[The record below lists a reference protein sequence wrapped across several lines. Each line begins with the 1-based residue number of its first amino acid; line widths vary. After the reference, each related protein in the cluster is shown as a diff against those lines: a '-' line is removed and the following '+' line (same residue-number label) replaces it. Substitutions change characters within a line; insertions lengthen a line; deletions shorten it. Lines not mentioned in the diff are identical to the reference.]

1 MSSTTGTF
9 VKRHRLNQNISQNE
23 LSSAASISRFTLS
36 LFERGEAVTLAT
48 SLRVLRVLEL
58 LYVLDAFKPVT
69 HISPMQL
76 AKVERQQRRRA
87 SNKKITLKQTVT
99 SSDDNSIRLNLG
111 SISWS
116 HYLGSRPTIG
126 IV

>member
-9 VKRHRLNQNISQNE
+9 VKGHRLNQNISQNE

-36 LFERGEAVTLAT
+36 LLERREAVTLAT

-58 LYVLDAFKPVT
+58 FYVLDAFKPVT

-99 SSDDNSIRLNLG
+99 SSDDNSIR
-111 SISWS
+111 
-116 HYLGSRPTIG
+116 
-126 IV
+126 

>member
-1 MSSTTGTF
+1 MS
-9 VKRHRLNQNISQNE
+9 L
-23 LSSAASISRFTLS
+23 L
-36 LFERGEAVTLAT
+36 ERREAVTLAT

-99 SSDDNSIRLNLG
+99 SSDDNSIR
-111 SISWS
+111 
-116 HYLGSRPTIG
+116 
-126 IV
+126 